1 MLEVPP
7 AGGIVDVEM
16 HGRAYHRLGR
26 AYHRLEKIN
35 AIMKITAIE
44 PIGISEAKAQEIACQ
59 LVKHNLD
66 FQCYRDRKEDA
77 ATLVE
82 RMKDADIV
90 IVSNIKITADVLAQ
104 CPKLKLLDVA
114 FTGLDHIDL
123 EYCKAHNIKVVNA
136 SGYATQGV
144 AELAI
149 GLMMDVYRHITALD
163 GDTRQGGTR
172 NNFLGRELRGKRV
185 GIVGTGAIG
194 ARTAQLLQ
202 CFGCEV
208 VAWSRSQRQEV
219 LAMGVTYMP
228 LEELMRTSDIISLHV
243 PLTAETHHLISRE
256 LLALCKPTAVLIN
269 TARGNVVDMDALAEA
284 LNEGRLAG
292 AGIDVFEKE
301 PPLATDHPL
310 LHALNCVVVP
320 HVGYATREAFDDRID
335 IVINNIYRELNITN
349 S

>member
-1 MLEVPP
+1 MRLGVPP
-7 AGGIVDVEM
+7 IGGMVIEM
-16 HGRAYHRLGR
+16 HGRASRKN
-26 AYHRLEKIN
+26 EKNN
-35 AIMKITAIE
+35 ARMKITAIE
-44 PIGISEAKAQEIACQ
+44 PIGISEAKAQEIAEQ
-59 LVKHNLD
+59 LAKHNLE
-66 FQCYRDRKEDA
+66 FQCYRDRKEDTA
-77 ATLVE
+77 ILVE
-82 RMKDADIV
+82 RMKDADVV
-90 IVSNIKITADVLAQ
+90 IVSNIKIGADVLSQ

-123 EYCKAHNIKVVNA
+123 AYCEAHGIKVVNA
-136 SGYATQGV
+136 SGYATEGV
-144 AELAI
+144 AELAV
-149 GLMMDVYRHITALD
+149 GLMIDVYRHITALD
-163 GDTRQGGTR
+163 ADTRQGGTR

-208 VAWSRSQRQEV
+208 VAWSRSERQEV
-219 LAMGVTYMP
+219 LDMGVAYLP
-228 LEELMRTSDIISLHV
+228 LDELMRTSDIISLHV

-269 TARGNVVDMDALAEA
+269 TARGNVVDMDALADA
-284 LNEGRLAG
+284 LCNGKLAG

-310 LHALNCVVVP
+310 LHAPNCVVVP

-335 IVINNIYRELNITN
+335 IVINNIYRELNIDATV
-349 S
+349 

>member
-1 MLEVPP
+1 
-7 AGGIVDVEM
+7 
-16 HGRAYHRLGR
+16 
-26 AYHRLEKIN
+26 
-35 AIMKITAIE
+35 MKITAVE
-44 PIGISEAKAQEIACQ
+44 PIGISETKAQEIACQ
-59 LVKHNLD
+59 LAKHNLD

-82 RMKDADIV
+82 RMKNADIV
-90 IVSNIKITADVLAQ
+90 IVSNIKITADMLSQ
-104 CPKLKLLDVA
+104 CPNLKMLDVA

-149 GLMMDVYRHITALD
+149 GLMIDVYRHITVLD
-163 GDTRQGGTR
+163 ADTRNGGTR

-202 CFGCEV
+202 CFGCEA

-219 LAMGVTYMP
+219 LAMGVTYLP

-256 LLALCKPTAVLIN
+256 LLAMCKPT
-269 TARGNVVDMDALAEA
+269 EA
-284 LNEGRLAG
+284 LKDGRLAG

-310 LHALNCVVVP
+310 LHAPNCVVVP

-335 IVINNIYRELNITN
+335 IVINNIYRELNISN

>member
-1 MLEVPP
+1 MVNV
-7 AGGIVDVEM
+7 GGSTACGGMVIEM
-16 HGRAYHRLGR
+16 HGRASRKN
-26 AYHRLEKIN
+26 EKNN
-35 AIMKITAIE
+35 ARMKITAIE
-44 PIGISEAKAQEIACQ
+44 PIGISEAKAQEIAEQ
-59 LVKHNLD
+59 LAKHNLE
-66 FQCYRDRKEDA
+66 FQCYRDRKEDTA
-77 ATLVE
+77 ILVE
-82 RMKDADIV
+82 RMKDADVV
-90 IVSNIKITADVLAQ
+90 IVSNIKIGADVLSQ
-104 CPKLKLLDVA
+104 CPNLKLLDVA

-123 EYCKAHNIKVVNA
+123 AYCEAHGIKVVNA
-136 SGYATQGV
+136 SGYATEGV

-149 GLMMDVYRHITALD
+149 GLMIDVYRHITALD
-163 GDTRQGGTR
+163 ADTRQGGAR

-208 VAWSRSQRQEV
+208 VAWSRSERQEV
-219 LAMGVTYMP
+219 LDMGVAYLP
-228 LEELMRTSDIISLHV
+228 LDELMRTSDIISLHV

-256 LLALCKPTAVLIN
+256 HLAMCKPTAVLIN
-269 TARGNVVDMDALAEA
+269 AARGNVVDMDALADA
-284 LNEGRLAG
+284 LCNGKLAG

-310 LHALNCVVVP
+310 LHAPNCVVVP

-335 IVINNIYRELNITN
+335 IVINNIYRELNIKN

>member
-1 MLEVPP
+1 
-7 AGGIVDVEM
+7 
-16 HGRAYHRLGR
+16 
-26 AYHRLEKIN
+26 
-35 AIMKITAIE
+35 MKITAVE
-44 PIGISEAKAQEIACQ
+44 PIGISETKAQEIACQ
-59 LVKHNLD
+59 LAKHNLD

-90 IVSNIKITADVLAQ
+90 IVSNIKITADMLSQ
-104 CPKLKLLDVA
+104 CPNLKMLDVA

-149 GLMMDVYRHITALD
+149 GLMIDVYRHITVLD
-163 GDTRQGGTR
+163 ADTRNGGT
-172 NNFLGRELRGKRV
+172 RELRGKRV

-202 CFGCEV
+202 CFGCEA

-219 LAMGVTYMP
+219 LAMGVTYLP

-256 LLALCKPTAVLIN
+256 LLAMCKPTAVLIN

-284 LNEGRLAG
+284 LKDGRLAG

-310 LHALNCVVVP
+310 LHAPNCVVVP

-335 IVINNIYRELNITN
+335 IVINNIYRELNISN